1 MSQVEEPLTSFKLI
15 PSECK
20 SATVSSTELE
30 CKMHLPE
37 SFPAGF
43 LRNDPALAPFTVC
56 AENVCNSG
64 DPEMAHKLAKL
75 ETLKAKRNRQKALE
89 QETIQK
95 KIDAEIQAATKNVAA
110 AQMADLN
117 DNDKC

>member
-1 MSQVEEPLTSFKLI
+1 
-15 PSECK
+15 
-20 SATVSSTELE
+20 
-30 CKMHLPE
+30 MHLPE

-95 KIDAEIQAATKNVAA
+95 KIDAEVQAATKNVAA